1 MLTDSFALSP
11 EALAH
16 MLGALGSG
24 AAGELS
30 ASIFDDSILGK
41 ELQKDVTPQPSS
53 NSAGSYSGGGSGAG
67 SGSGN
72 PSTEYIVT
80 DGVNTYQFT
89 DTANSSNSGATNSVI
104 EHPFNYENLDVGI
117 LMQEP
122 SLILAIAVILEMFLP
137 LGKSFKLDGLM
148 GIFSALGRKVN
159 RPSISA
165 GQRAFA
171 GFFLPALIIFALLS
185 ITLTLDLVSGFDS
198 IITLIVLVLILEL
211 KFPQDQSIL
220 VYRSLH
226 EGFKEKAKQVLSPM
240 VLRETK
246 PLSEMG
252 IAKAT
257 CESAILRIFS
267 GWFAIMIW
275 YFLMGL
281 EGAVLMQTVNV
292 LSRTFN
298 YKLKGNYQFGKTIF
312 RVNQLLLFIPAL
324 VLMLCLL
331 VSKNPWRHF
340 VYAQNGFKSYPAA
353 VSGMVL
359 GAVGGALNIT
369 LGGPRFYQ
377 GEIVRLPSV
386 GGTQKPDE
394 QSILYAMR
402 KIRMCGIILLVVSIL
417 IDLNF

>member
-1 MLTDSFALSP
+1 MLTDSFELSP
-11 EALAH
+11 ETLLNT
-16 MLGALGSG
+16 LGAIGSDVG
-24 AAGELS
+24 TELS
-30 ASIFDDSILGK
+30 ASIFDDSILGN
-41 ELQKDVTPQPSS
+41 ELQKDLG
-53 NSAGSYSGGGSGAG
+53 NSGGRHESTPAG
-67 SGSGN
+67 NSRNGGG
-72 PSTEYIVT
+72 TDYIVT

-89 DTANSSNSGATNSVI
+89 DTSSANHNTGSVI
-104 EHPFNYENLDVGI
+104 EHPINYQNIDVGI
-117 LMQEP
+117 LMHEP

-171 GFFLPALIIFALLS
+171 GFFLPSLIIFALLS
-185 ITLTLDLVSGFDS
+185 IVLTLDLVSGFDS
-198 IITLIVLVLILEL
+198 ILTLIVLILVLEL
-211 KFPQDQSIL
+211 KFPQDQSIV

-226 EGFKEKAKQVLSPM
+226 EGFKEKAKELLSPM
-240 VLRETK
+240 VLRETHM
-246 PLSEMG
+246 LSTMG

-267 GWFAIMIW
+267 GWFAVMIW
-275 YFLMGL
+275 YFMMGL

-292 LSRTFN
+292 LSRAFN

-312 RVNQLLLFIPAL
+312 RVQQIMLFIPAL

-331 VSKNPWRHF
+331 CSKNPWRHF
-340 VYAQNGFKSYPAA
+340 VCAQDGFKSYPAA

-369 LGGPRFYQ
+369 LGGPRYYQ
-377 GEIVRLPSV
+377 GNLMRLPSV
-386 GGTQKPDE
+386 GGTQAPDE

-402 KIRMCGIILLVVSIL
+402 KIRMCGIILLVLSIL
-417 IDLNF
+417 IDLNI